1 MRVKIHYGNRPCIW
15 SVSLSPSY
23 PWTNSFP
30 ILAAQSHLQDK
41 IHSYHIL
48 FSLIF
53 SYLSNPQLSKLI
65 LPLNLLPAHSV
76 TLSSLAALKD
86 TGAVAVIHRKPG
98 KMAHSFC
105 FSLTHGTSTERVIFT
120 MQPAQTITW
129 WFG

>member
-86 TGAVAVIHRKPG
+86 TGAMAVIHRKPG
-98 KMAHSFC
+98 KMAHMPLLLFNPWDYYRKGY
-105 FSLTHGTSTERVIFT
+105 FYYA
-120 MQPAQTITW
+120 PAQTITQ
-129 WFG
+129 WFE